1 MKYYLLFITLVVL
14 TLIGCSEEEQDNTV
28 TLQGDSNNWQG
39 ELYVEQLSSEEH
51 LNERAEAT
59 LTYLGDH
66 ADDVHTIKLTTY
78 TNWQERGALERR
90 IDGLSS
96 EGDITNIYGNY
107 GFWYV
112 NDQGFETMIDIE
124 WMEDDDEKRE
134 RIGFESIE

>member
-1 MKYYLLFITLVVL
+1 MKYCMLFFTSVVL
-14 TLIGCSEEEQDNTV
+14 TITGCSEEQKDNTV

-39 ELYVEQLSSEEH
+39 ELYVEQMSSEEH

-59 LTYLGDH
+59 LTYLGDRS
-66 ADDVHTIKLTTY
+66 DDVHTIKLTTY

-90 IDGLSS
+90 IGELSS
-96 EGDITNIYGNY
+96 EVNITNTYGNY

-112 NDQGFETMIDIE
+112 YDQGFEIMIDIE
-124 WMEDDDEKRE
+124 WMEEDDEKRE